1 MFYSENLPRS
11 AAKPALVEGRY
22 KITKIQKD
30 QIKDLEERLNIPAS
44 ALVRMA
50 LDCFLPKVRNAGYNE
65 NGIKAG
71 YLNGNY

>member
-1 MFYSENLPRS
+1 MFYSENVPQL
-11 AAKPALVEGRY
+11 AAKVALVEGRY
-22 KITKIQKD
+22 KVTKQQK
-30 QIKDLEERLNIPAS
+30 QKLKELEDRLHIPAS

-50 LDCFLPKVRNAGYNE
+50 LDCFLPKTNNQGFTE